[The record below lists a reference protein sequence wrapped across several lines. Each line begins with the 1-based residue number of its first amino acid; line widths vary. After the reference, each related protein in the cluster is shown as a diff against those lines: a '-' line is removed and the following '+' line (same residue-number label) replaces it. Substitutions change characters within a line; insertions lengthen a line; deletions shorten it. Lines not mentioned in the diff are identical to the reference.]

1 MQETWVWSLG
11 WEDPLEKEMVMHSS
25 VLAWKIQCTE
35 EAGELQ
41 FRGLQSQTQLSNWT
55 TEIVLKLCHLPPF
68 LILMRFLDNF
78 HYYLAS
84 KFLEFIR
91 FAAAWMCINILILI
105 FIMALENL
113 EFAIFVL
120 VSLTASLLPNFKN
133 LLHYS
138 KGIKKFSLQNWIDSL
153 PKWKV
158 RVKDAHSSFC
168 LVASLVVCRNL
179 LDFYLKLCLT
189 LSFKI
194 MFWFN
199 GLWIIIFQKIY
210 VKYIHIPA

>member
-1 MQETWVWSLG
+1 MKGKSESEVAQSCLTLSDPVDCSLPGSSIHGIFQAKYWSG
-11 WEDPLEKEMVMHSS
+11 VPLPSLE
-25 VLAWKIQCTE
+25 Q
-35 EAGELQ
+35 Q
-41 FRGLQSQTQLSNWT
+41 QLYWNYN
-55 TEIVLKLCHLPPF
+55 LPQI
-68 LILMRFLDNF
+68 LILRRFLDNF

-84 KFLEFIR
+84 KLLEFIK
-91 FAAAWMCINILILI
+91 FVSYYYYLLLLGCVLTISILI
-105 FIMALENL
+105 FLMALKNL

-120 VSLTASLLPNFKN
+120 VTLTASLLPNFKN

-168 LVASLVVCRNL
+168 LVAILVVCRNL

-189 LSFKI
+189 LCFKI
-194 MFWFN
+194 M
-199 GLWIIIFQKIY
+199 L
-210 VKYIHIPA
+210 

>member
-1 MQETWVWSLG
+1 MKVKSESEVAQSCLTLSDPVDCSLPGSSIHGIFQAKYWSG
-11 WEDPLEKEMVMHSS
+11 VPLPSLE
-25 VLAWKIQCTE
+25 Q
-35 EAGELQ
+35 Q
-41 FRGLQSQTQLSNWT
+41 QLYWNYN
-55 TEIVLKLCHLPPF
+55 LPQI
-68 LILMRFLDNF
+68 LILRRFLDNF

-84 KFLEFIR
+84 KLLEFIK
-91 FAAAWMCINILILI
+91 FVSYYYYLLLLGCVLTISILI
-105 FIMALENL
+105 FLMALKNL

-120 VSLTASLLPNFKN
+120 VTLTASLLPNFKN

-168 LVASLVVCRNL
+168 LVAILVVCRNL

-189 LSFKI
+189 LCFKI
-194 MFWFN
+194 M
-199 GLWIIIFQKIY
+199 L
-210 VKYIHIPA
+210 

>member
-1 MQETWVWSLG
+1 MKVKSESEVAQSCLTLSDPVDRSLPGSSIHGIFQAKYWSG
-11 WEDPLEKEMVMHSS
+11 VPLPSLE
-25 VLAWKIQCTE
+25 Q
-35 EAGELQ
+35 Q
-41 FRGLQSQTQLSNWT
+41 QLYWNYN
-55 TEIVLKLCHLPPF
+55 LPQI
-68 LILMRFLDNF
+68 LILRRFLDNF

-84 KFLEFIR
+84 KLLEFIK
-91 FAAAWMCINILILI
+91 FVSYYYYLLLLGCVLTISILI
-105 FIMALENL
+105 FLMALKNL

-120 VSLTASLLPNFKN
+120 VTLTASLLPNFKN

-168 LVASLVVCRNL
+168 LVAILVVCRNL

-189 LSFKI
+189 LCFKI
-194 MFWFN
+194 M
-199 GLWIIIFQKIY
+199 L
-210 VKYIHIPA
+210 